1 MVTRYLMLFDSGK
14 QCGSNVFV
22 GSAQSIHEIFFFF
35 LIYSESD
42 VCVRGHVIRW
52 KALVLVQVDSEVRIA
67 SSPVLG
73 GGMDPTAYKG
83 ATVWTVHLVI
93 TWAVRAHVRQD
104 GLGRT
109 ARRGAPRAI
118 MECSVPPSAGAVS
131 MVQRFLLVIR
141 WRGSAI
147 VDLAIGVT
155 SKIHFMFCLEIC
167 RNVQYLESNFYYC
180 LYIYEVMTSALV
192 AVVLDSLPLTSGRP
206 WIFRLR
212 VTDCF
217 LIVSSKDIEHLSE
230 HLTTLPLSRSG

>member
-52 KALVLVQVDSEVRIA
+52 KALVFVQVDSEVRIA

-167 RNVQYLESNFYYC
+167 RNVQYLESN
-180 LYIYEVMTSALV
+180 IYEVMTSALV
-192 AVVLDSLPLTSGRP
+192 AVVLDSLSLTSGRP